1 MSRLTLL
8 ETYEVLRETADE
20 RLSARVAAHP
30 HHGAE
35 ITCRAGCSACC
46 RQLVVV
52 SPLEAHAIS
61 AHVDAKPELRER
73 IASRHSIWRTR
84 VVMDPDLD
92 AKLTA
97 FTAGDGYVS
106 GDDGG
111 ALELSYWRPQ
121 LPCPFLDGDHC
132 GIYPVR
138 PFACREH
145 HVTSDPALCSQNPDA
160 ATPADTRLEYRAV
173 ASFVG
178 SRAYGLPDRL
188 IPLPHALPYARDHA
202 GEADAAAEETD
213 VRWAVETGQRQA
225 RRALALIMLSQ
236 RNR

>member
-8 ETYEVLRETADE
+8 ETYDLLRKAADE

-30 HHGAE
+30 QHGAE

-52 SPLEAHAIS
+52 SPLEAHAIA
-61 AHVDAKPELRER
+61 AHVHAKPELRARIDSRLSTWRER
-73 IASRHSIWRTR
+73 IAA
-84 VVMDPDLD
+84 DPNLD
-92 AKLTA
+92 AKLSA
-97 FTAGDGYVS
+97 FTTNDGYVS
-106 GDDGG
+106 GEDGG
-111 ALELSYWRPQ
+111 ALELAYWRAQ
-121 LPCPFLDGDHC
+121 LPCPFLEGDHFSV
-132 GIYPVR
+132 YLAR

-145 HVTSDPALCSQNPDA
+145 HVTSHLALCSQNPDA
-160 ATPADTRLEYRAV
+160 VTPADTRLEHRAV

-178 SRAYGLPDRL
+178 SHAFGLPDRL
-188 IPLPHALPYARDHA
+188 IPLPHALPYAHDHTD
-202 GEADAAAEETD
+202 EATAVAQEVD
-213 VRWAVETGQRQA
+213 VGWAVETGQRQA